1 MDVIV
6 IKNTFANGDPVEA
19 SEKPQSFDDKTAIAL
34 IAASKAIPVPD
45 KPAAKAPKKK
55 AAKKD

>member
-34 IAASKAIPVPD
+34 IAASKAIPVPN
-45 KPAAKAPKKK
+45 KPEPKPKKK
-55 AAKKD
+55 KAKKD

>member
-45 KPAAKAPKKK
+45 KPEPKPKKK
-55 AAKKD
+55 NAKKA

>member
-45 KPAAKAPKKK
+45 KPEPKPKKK
-55 AAKKD
+55 KAKRD

>member
-45 KPAAKAPKKK
+45 KPEPKPKKK
-55 AAKKD
+55 KAKKD